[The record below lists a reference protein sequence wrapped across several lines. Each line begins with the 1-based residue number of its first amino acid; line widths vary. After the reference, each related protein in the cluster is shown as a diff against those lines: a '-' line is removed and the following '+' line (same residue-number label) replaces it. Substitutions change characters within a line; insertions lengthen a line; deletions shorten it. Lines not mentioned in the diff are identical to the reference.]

1 MDALSAVDVELVRAD
16 NPGPF
21 TLEGSNSWLVG
32 RDRCWV
38 VDPGPDIDSHLDL
51 LAQAAERRGGVE
63 GIVLTHGHGDHAD
76 GLAGLLARVG
86 NVPVGGAEAGSVR
99 LVDGET
105 VGPFEVFETPGHAPD
120 CLSFRAGAA
129 LFTGDAVL
137 GHGSVFVAPDPGAM
151 SGYLNALERLL
162 ELDVTVLCPG
172 HGPVVLDP
180 QAKLSEY
187 LDHRLDREQRLL
199 SALEDGL
206 RTPDELLDRAWSD
219 APRELRGAALLTL
232 VAHLDRL
239 AEDGLVPDGVERP
252 EIPDY
257 GEV

>member
-1 MDALSAVDVELVRAD
+1 MDALTAVDVELVRAG

-32 RDRCWV
+32 RDGCWI
-38 VDPGPDIDSHLDL
+38 VDPGPEIDSHLDL
-51 LAQAAERRGGVE
+51 LAEQAQRRGGVE

-86 NVPVGGAEAGSVR
+86 NVPVGAAEVGSVR
-99 LVDGET
+99 LVDGERF
-105 VGPFEVFETPGHAPD
+105 GPFEVLETPGHAPD
-120 CLSFRAGAA
+120 CLSFLAGPA

-151 SGYLNALERLL
+151 TGYLGALERLL
-162 ELDVTVLCPG
+162 ELEATVLCPG

-187 LDHRLDREQRLL
+187 LDHRLDRERRLL
-199 SALEDGL
+199 DALDDGL
-206 RTPDELLDRAWSD
+206 RTTDGLLDRVWAD
-219 APRELRGAALLTL
+219 APSELRGAALLTL

-239 AEDGLVPDGVERP
+239 TEDGLVPDGVERP
-252 EIPDY
+252 EIPQY

>member
-32 RDRCWV
+32 RDGCWV
-38 VDPGPDIDSHLDL
+38 VDPGPDSDAHLDL
-51 LAQAAERRGGVE
+51 LAQAAQARGGVE

-76 GLAGLLARVG
+76 GLEGFLARVG
-86 NVPVGGAEAGSVR
+86 NVPVGAAQAGSVR
-99 LVDGET
+99 LVDGEEF
-105 VGPFEVFETPGHAPD
+105 GPFRVFATPGHSPD
-120 CLSFRAGAA
+120 CLSFLAGAA

-151 SGYLNALERLL
+151 SGYLEALERLL
-162 ELDVTVLCPG
+162 ELEATVLCPG

-187 LDHRLDREQRLL
+187 LDHRLEREQRLL
-199 SALEDGL
+199 TALDDGL
-206 RTPDELLDRAWSD
+206 RTPDDLLDSAWSD
-219 APRELRGAALLTL
+219 APAALRGAALLTL
-232 VAHLDRL
+232 TAHLDRL
-239 AEDGLVPDGVERP
+239 AEDGLLPDGVERP
-252 EIPDY
+252 DIPEY

>member
-1 MDALSAVDVELVRAD
+1 MDALSAVDVELVRAG

-32 RDRCWV
+32 RDGCWI
-38 VDPGPDIDSHLDL
+38 VDPGPEIDSHLDL
-51 LAQAAERRGGVE
+51 LAEEAQRRGGVE

-86 NVPVGGAEAGSVR
+86 NVPVGGAEVGSVR
-99 LVDGET
+99 LVDGERF
-105 VGPFEVFETPGHAPD
+105 GPFEVLETPGHAPD
-120 CLSFRAGAA
+120 CLSFLAGSA

-151 SGYLNALERLL
+151 TGYLGALERLL
-162 ELDVTVLCPG
+162 ELEATVLCPG

-187 LDHRLDREQRLL
+187 LDHRLDRERRLL
-199 SALEDGL
+199 DALDDGL
-206 RTPDELLDRAWSD
+206 HTTDELLDRVWAD
-219 APRELRGAALLTL
+219 APGELRGAALLTL

-239 AEDGLVPDGVERP
+239 TEDGLVPDGVERP
-252 EIPDY
+252 EIPQY

>member
-1 MDALSAVDVELVRAD
+1 MDALTAVDVELVRAG

-32 RDRCWV
+32 RDGCWI
-38 VDPGPDIDSHLDL
+38 VDPGPEIDSHLDL
-51 LAQAAERRGGVE
+51 LAEQAQRRGGVE

-86 NVPVGGAEAGSVR
+86 NVPVGAAEVGSVR
-99 LVDGET
+99 LVDGERF
-105 VGPFEVFETPGHAPD
+105 GPFEVLETPGHAPD
-120 CLSFRAGAA
+120 CLSFLAGPA

-151 SGYLNALERLL
+151 TGYLGALERLL
-162 ELDVTVLCPG
+162 ELEATVLCPG

-187 LDHRLDREQRLL
+187 LDHRLDRERRLL
-199 SALEDGL
+199 DALDDGL
-206 RTPDELLDRAWSD
+206 RTTDGLLDRVWAD
-219 APRELRGAALLTL
+219 APGELRGAALLTL

-239 AEDGLVPDGVERP
+239 TEDGLVPDGVERP
-252 EIPDY
+252 EIPQY

>member
-32 RDRCWV
+32 RDPCWV
-38 VDPGPDIDSHLDL
+38 VDPGPDLEGHLDH
-51 LAQAAERRGGVE
+51 LAAAARARGGVE
-63 GIVLTHGHGDHAD
+63 GVVLTHGHGDHAA
-76 GLAGLLARVG
+76 GVEGLLARVG
-86 NVPVGGAEAGSVR
+86 NVPVGGSEAGSVR
-99 LVDGET
+99 LLDGET
-105 VGPFEVFETPGHAPD
+105 FGPFEVFDTPGHAPD
-120 CLSFRAGAA
+120 SLSFLAGGA

-151 SGYLNALERLL
+151 TGYLEALERLL
-162 ELDVTVLCPG
+162 EVEATVLCPG

-180 QAKLSEY
+180 AAKLSEY
-187 LDHRLDREQRLL
+187 LDHRLDREARLEA
-199 SALEDGL
+199 ALDDGL
-206 RTPDELLDRAWSD
+206 RTPDELLDRVWAD
-219 APRELRGAALLTL
+219 APSELRGAALLTL
-232 VAHLDRL
+232 TAHLDRL
-239 AEDGLVPDGVERP
+239 AEDGRLPDGVDRP

>member
-32 RDRCWV
+32 RDGCWI
-38 VDPGPDIDSHLDL
+38 VDPGPEIDTHLDL
-51 LAQAAERRGGVE
+51 LAEEAQRRGGIE
-63 GIVLTHGHGDHAD
+63 GVVLTHGHGDHAD
-76 GLAGLLARVG
+76 GLDGLLARVG
-86 NVPVGGAEAGSVR
+86 NVPVGAAEVGSVR
-99 LVDGET
+99 LLDGERF
-105 VGPFEVFETPGHAPD
+105 GPFEVLETPGHAPD
-120 CLSFRAGAA
+120 CLSFLAGAA

-151 SGYLNALERLL
+151 TGYLGALERLL
-162 ELDVTVLCPG
+162 ELEATVLCPG

-187 LDHRLDREQRLL
+187 LDHRLERERRLL
-199 SALEDGL
+199 DALEDGL
-206 RTPDELLDRAWSD
+206 RTTDELLDRVWAD
-219 APRELRGAALLTL
+219 APSELRGAALLTL

-239 AEDGLVPDGVERP
+239 TEDGLVPDGVERP
-252 EIPDY
+252 EIPQY

>member
-32 RDRCWV
+32 RDGCWI
-38 VDPGPDIDSHLDL
+38 VDPGPEIDSHLDL
-51 LAQAAERRGGVE
+51 IAEAAQRRGGVE

-86 NVPVGGAEAGSVR
+86 NVPVGAAEVGSVR
-99 LVDGET
+99 LLDGERF
-105 VGPFEVFETPGHAPD
+105 GPFAVIETPGHAPD
-120 CLSFRAGAA
+120 CLSFLAGAA

-151 SGYLNALERLL
+151 TGYLGALERLL
-162 ELDVTVLCPG
+162 ELEATVLCPG

-187 LDHRLDREQRLL
+187 LDHRLERERRLL
-199 SALEDGL
+199 DALEDGL
-206 RTPDELLDRAWSD
+206 RTTDDLLDRVWAD
-219 APRELRGAALLTL
+219 APSELRGAAMLTL

-239 AEDGLVPDGVERP
+239 TEDGLVPDGVERP
-252 EIPDY
+252 EIPQY

>member
-38 VDPGPDIDSHLDL
+38 VDPGPDSDSHLDL
-51 LAQAAERRGGVE
+51 LAQAAEARGGVE

-86 NVPVGGAEAGSVR
+86 NVPVGAAEAGSVR
-99 LVDGET
+99 LVEGESF
-105 VGPFEVFETPGHAPD
+105 GPFEVFETPGHAPD
-120 CLSFRAGAA
+120 CLSFLAGKA

-151 SGYLNALERLL
+151 SGYLDALERLI
-162 ELDVTVLCPG
+162 ELDAEVLCPG

-187 LDHRLDREQRLL
+187 LDHRLERERRLI
-199 SALEDGL
+199 SALDDGL
-206 RTPDELLDRAWSD
+206 CTPDELLDRVWSD
-219 APRELRGAALLTL
+219 APSELRGAALLTL

-239 AEDGLVPDGVERP
+239 SEDGLLPEGVERP
-252 EIPDY
+252 EIPEY

>member
-1 MDALSAVDVELVRAD
+1 MDALSAVDVELVRAG

-32 RDRCWV
+32 RDGCWI
-38 VDPGPDIDSHLDL
+38 VDPGPEIDSHLDL
-51 LAQAAERRGGVE
+51 LAEQAQRRGGVE

-86 NVPVGGAEAGSVR
+86 NVPVGAAEVGSVR
-99 LVDGET
+99 LVDGERF
-105 VGPFEVFETPGHAPD
+105 GPFEVLETPGHAPD
-120 CLSFRAGAA
+120 CLSFLAGPA

-151 SGYLNALERLL
+151 TGYLGALERLL
-162 ELDVTVLCPG
+162 ELEATVLCPG

-187 LDHRLDREQRLL
+187 LDHRLDRERRLL
-199 SALEDGL
+199 DALDDGL
-206 RTPDELLDRAWSD
+206 RTTDELLDRVWAD
-219 APRELRGAALLTL
+219 APGELRGAALLTL

-239 AEDGLVPDGVERP
+239 TEDGLVPDGVERP
-252 EIPDY
+252 EIPQY